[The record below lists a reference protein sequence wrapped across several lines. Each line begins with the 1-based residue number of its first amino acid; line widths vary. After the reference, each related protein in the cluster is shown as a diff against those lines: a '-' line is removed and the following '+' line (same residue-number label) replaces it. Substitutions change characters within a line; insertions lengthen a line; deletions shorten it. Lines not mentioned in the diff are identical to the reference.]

1 MNQNLNNTEIEIE
14 LYNLWAAFKRRWKV
28 GLFLLLL
35 SIFLSAIAA
44 NKQETEYEAIGKLLF
59 KINQTA
65 ALTGI
70 GEDINNLNSLERNAN
85 PINTEIEVIKS
96 IPIAEKT
103 IAALKES
110 DLLTSD
116 LSAQELVKK
125 LSVEPVDLTDVLKI
139 SYKTSNA
146 QDGVNIVNYLMQTYL
161 ENNLLNSRENVL
173 TARKIVD
180 EQLPKARERVVEKER
195 NLQEFKKKYKI
206 IDFQEESNSILT
218 KRDNIENE
226 IKNIQ
231 VELQENRSKS
241 EKIQKQ
247 LGMNPQQAIALQN
260 LSQSPRVQETLDHL
274 SQLQNEILQKKEIYQ
289 DQDPTMISLYNQVE
303 FLENFLEDEVKK
315 LTSFANQQ
323 FTINDF
329 QNINRDTIQQD
340 LTTSLLEVEQIISG
354 LERKLAQLQSIQNK
368 YQQSLINLPEVENEY
383 KRLQLILG
391 AAKSNY
397 SFLLK
402 TQEEITLVEQQNLNN
417 VRVIESAQS
426 FESPRQSIILLAL
439 GIAMGSILAIS
450 TMTTLEVMD
459 KSIKTPEKLK
469 EIFNYPVLGTLPNFD
484 KANQHIFFKEM
495 VDRSITQ
502 YLPKIPSNSQLS
514 KTNEPESIVT
524 DRAIV
529 KLASHNFG
537 SLLNSKSFSM
547 MQAKL
552 KIISEKQS
560 VKTIVISS
568 SLNQE
573 GKSEVIANL
582 ALNIGK
588 LGQKVLVIDANLH
601 KPSQQEIWGIEH
613 DEGLADVILDGKML
627 DLYIHRVSNNLD
639 VLLSGKIIENP
650 LVVINSQKMQLLI
663 EDLSQNYDIV
673 LIDSPSLIGNLDT
686 LNLGKMVDGIILV
699 ARLGLLDHPRA
710 KECQNLLEM
719 TEQNVIGMVVNG
731 VEQ

>member
-1 MNQNLNNTEIEIE
+1 MNQNLNNTEIDIE

-28 GLFLLLL
+28 GLFLLFL

-65 ALTGI
+65 AITGI
-70 GEDINNLNSLERNAN
+70 GEDINNLNSLESNAN

-96 IPIAEKT
+96 ISIAEKT
-103 IAALKES
+103 ISALKES
-110 DLLTSD
+110 NLLTSS
-116 LSAQELVKK
+116 LSAQELVDK
-125 LSVEPVDLTDVLKI
+125 LRVKPVIGTDVLTI
-139 SYKTSNA
+139 SYESSSA
-146 QDGVNIVNYLMQTYL
+146 QDGVNIVNYLMQSYL
-161 ENNLLNSRENVL
+161 ENSLFNSRQNVL
-173 TARKIVD
+173 NARKIVD

-195 NLQEFKKKYKI
+195 NLQEFKKKYQI
-206 IDFQEESNSILT
+206 IDFEEESNSILT

-231 VELQENRSKS
+231 VELLENRSKS

-260 LSQSPRVQETLDHL
+260 LSQSPSVQEALAHL
-274 SQLQNEILQKKEIYQ
+274 SQLQNEVLQKKEIYQ
-289 DQDPTMISLYNQVE
+289 DKDPTMISLYNQVE

-315 LTSFANQQ
+315 LPSFTNKQ
-323 FTINDF
+323 FSITDF
-329 QNINRDTIQQD
+329 QNNNIDTMQQE

-383 KRLQLILG
+383 KKLQLILE
-391 AAKSNY
+391 AAESNY

-402 TQEEITLVEQQNLNN
+402 SQEEIKLVEQQNVNN

-426 FESPRQSIILLAL
+426 FESSRQSIIFLAL

-469 EIFNYPVLGTLPNFD
+469 EIFKYPVLGTIPNFD
-484 KANQHIFFKEM
+484 KANQHILFREL
-495 VDRSITQ
+495 VDKSIIQ
-502 YLPKIPSNSQLS
+502 YLPKMPSNSQLS
-514 KTNEPESIVT
+514 KSNEPELIVN

-529 KLASHNFG
+529 KLSSNNVG
-537 SLLNSKSFSM
+537 SLLSSKSFSM

-552 KIISEKQS
+552 EIISDKQS

-573 GKSEVIANL
+573 GKSEVVANL
-582 ALNIGK
+582 ALTIGK

-601 KPSQQEIWGIEH
+601 QPSQQKIWGIEH

-639 VLLSGKIIENP
+639 VLLSGKITENP
-650 LVVINSQKMQLLI
+650 LVVINSQKMELLI

-686 LNLGKMVDGIILV
+686 LNLGKIADGIILV

-731 VEQ
+731 VE